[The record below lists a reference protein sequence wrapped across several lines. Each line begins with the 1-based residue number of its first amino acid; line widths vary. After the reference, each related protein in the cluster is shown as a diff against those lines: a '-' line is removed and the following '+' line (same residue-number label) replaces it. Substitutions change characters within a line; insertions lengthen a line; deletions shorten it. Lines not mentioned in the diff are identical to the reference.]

1 MDERLKEIEARKL
14 EILGLLKGEAEVDSD
29 ALDAEF
35 KSLETEEVEAR
46 AAIAEEARKSEEEE
60 TRKAEEAEEARKLE
74 QAKKDEDALAEKRKL
89 AKDGKLEGK
98 EIEENEMTER
108 IYTIASPEYTN
119 VWAKRMMGLPLTVEE
134 RAVGDAV
141 STTATTFVAADG
153 GHVGVNNA
161 GLLIPEQ
168 IQLDMLKIW
177 EDESPFFRDIKKLAV
192 AGNISLPYLYAGD
205 DAAWVVEG
213 TDTKHEGQ
221 EFREITL
228 TGHELAK
235 AVVITWKV
243 EKMAVSAFIPFI
255 TGELA
260 AKMGKAIMT
269 SQFYGDGSGEPTG
282 ALYGLSATTGADPIA
297 AIVAAYKALSDDMRK
312 GAKVYISTDIE
323 ADIIGQ
329 VDLNGNY
336 PFLAGLPR
344 VSNLTVEVDPFLA
357 AADIAVGNPQNY
369 IWNFVEP
376 VSIDSEKT
384 VIGRKSTY
392 AAYAIADGKPYPGA
406 FTKGGVAEVSA

>member
-14 EILGLLKGEAEVDSD
+14 EILSLLKSEAEVDSD
-29 ALDAEF
+29 ALNAEF
-35 KSLETEEVEAR
+35 KTLETEEVEAR
-46 AAIAEEARKSEEEE
+46 ATIAEDTRKSAEEE
-60 TRKAEEAEEARKLE
+60 TRKAEEAEEQRKLE
-74 QAKKDEDALAEKRKL
+74 VAKAEEVALAEKRNL
-89 AKDGKLEGK
+89 AKEGKLEGK
-98 EIEENEMTER
+98 EIEEKEMAER
-108 IYTIASPEYTN
+108 NYNYSSPEYTN
-119 VWAKRMMGLPLTVEE
+119 VWAKRMMGLELNAEE

-141 STTATTFVAADG
+141 STTATTFTGADST
-153 GHVGVNNA
+153 HVGVNNA

-168 IQLDMLKIW
+168 VQLDMLKIW

-192 AGNISLPYLYAGD
+192 AGNISLPYLYAAD
-205 DAAWVVEG
+205 DAAWQTEAVN
-213 TDTKHEGQ
+213 TKNEGQ

-243 EKMAVSAFIPFI
+243 EKMAVAAFIPFI
-255 TGELA
+255 TAELA

-269 SQFYGDGSGEPTG
+269 AAWYGTGSGQPTG
-282 ALYGLSATTGADPIA
+282 ALLGLSATTGGDPIA
-297 AIVAAYKALSDDMRK
+297 AIVASYKALSADMRK

-323 ADIIGQ
+323 ADIIG
-329 VDLNGNY
+329 DADGNGNY

-376 VSIDSEKT
+376 VSIDAEKT
-384 VIGRKSTY
+384 VIGRKTTY

-406 FTKGGVAEVSA
+406 FTKGGVVVVSA